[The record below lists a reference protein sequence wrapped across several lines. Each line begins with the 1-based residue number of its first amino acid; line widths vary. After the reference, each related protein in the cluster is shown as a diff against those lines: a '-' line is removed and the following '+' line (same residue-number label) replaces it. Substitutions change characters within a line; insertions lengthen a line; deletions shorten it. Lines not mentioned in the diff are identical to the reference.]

1 MSINKTER
9 KYKRIL
15 RNLAKSDSSLFNK
28 LKVSV
33 CKGEF
38 NEEKQCFLIA
48 PLILFNSDKDLENQ
62 NLNKI
67 SNEKLIENST
77 EQSDVS
83 FENKNESLDEYPD
96 SSDFSDDE

>member
-1 MSINKTER
+1 MIADKNER
-9 KYKRIL
+9 KYFNIFR
-15 RNLAKSDSSLFNK
+15 RLAKSDSSIFNK
-28 LKVSV
+28 LKVTV
-33 CKGEF
+33 CEGEF

-62 NLNKI
+62 NSNQI